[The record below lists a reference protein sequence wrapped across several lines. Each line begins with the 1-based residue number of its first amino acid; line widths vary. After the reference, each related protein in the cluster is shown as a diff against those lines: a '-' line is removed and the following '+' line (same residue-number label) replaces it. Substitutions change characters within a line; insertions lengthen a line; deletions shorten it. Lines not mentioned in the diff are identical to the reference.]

1 MLIWN
6 VYRED
11 VNRQS
16 IEIFNIFNHGSF
28 YADMVKIAKAYKKQI
43 KDNTFD
49 KKAFANDVD
58 RKLMYYFWSKSE
70 YEVIITSWPPYIEIE
85 KIDKMKSE
93 VEDYNSKWGRKPFR
107 VNINLD
113 VAEKIDIYDQVQL
126 NFESF
131 IDYIIDH
138 IKEFKEKK

>member
-11 VNRQS
+11 VNRQE

-28 YADMVKIAKAYKKQI
+28 YTDMAKIAKTYRKQI

-49 KKAFANDVD
+49 REAFANDVD
-58 RKLMYYFWSKSE
+58 RKLMYYFWSKAE

-85 KIDKMKSE
+85 EIDKMKSE
-93 VEDYNSKWGRKPFR
+93 VEDYNSKWGKKPFR
-107 VNINLD
+107 VDVNLN
-113 VAEKIDIYDQVQL
+113 VAEKIDIYDQIQL